1 MLDPLQQEERWFISP
16 FQVRTPFSCVLLVSP
31 INLSLLEWTIRNIS
45 LLIDGWTKQLGD
57 SFNQDGMSAQFK
69 PASLIVSGMSHLC
82 PCLLPC
88 SILPFIPFSA
98 VTFRSI
104 SYRLGSSLHVEA
116 RLWCVIPLFRP
127 CSKVNIRWEDKFSDL
142 WFQNRLSGPF
152 ICEFL
157 HSSHAPCALRSELC
171 TFLHTISRLPAC
183 LVASVLPP
191 PPLMWITSVAMEK
204 IELFNDWFPYF
215 TDIIHFYSS

>member
-16 FQVRTPFSCVLLVSP
+16 FQVGTPFSCVLLVSP
-31 INLSLLEWTIRNIS
+31 INLSPLEWTIRNIS
-45 LLIDGWTKQLGD
+45 RLIDGWTKQLGD

-116 RLWCVIPLFRP
+116 RLRCAIPLYF
-127 CSKVNIRWEDKFSDL
+127 DL
-142 WFQNRLSGPF
+142 
-152 ICEFL
+152 
-157 HSSHAPCALRSELC
+157 ALRSIFAERINSQTCDSRTGRLDLLSESFYIVATLLVHS
-171 TFLHTISRLPAC
+171 TFLHTISRLLAC
-183 LVASVLPP
+183 ILFLP
-191 PPLMWITSVAMEK
+191 LNVNIICCYGE
-204 IELFNDWFPYF
+204 DWAL
-215 TDIIHFYSS
+215 